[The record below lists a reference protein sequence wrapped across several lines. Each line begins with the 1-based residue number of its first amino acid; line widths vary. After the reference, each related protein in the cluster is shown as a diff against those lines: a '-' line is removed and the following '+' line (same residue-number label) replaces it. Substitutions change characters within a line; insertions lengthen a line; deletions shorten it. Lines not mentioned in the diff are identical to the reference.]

1 MPSAKVVPHDHP
13 SSHKIRHYRR
23 RQTTQTPT
31 PSASLSPGERNH
43 PWPINFG
50 SAAGCN
56 FAYQEKLVLDDRC
69 ELDRPLTRNEGTA
82 DVEHPVGAVVQIDR
96 RFEDLKGQA
105 MDANAIKFGRK

>member
-1 MPSAKVVPHDHP
+1 VIASTDNAIRMSQPSRAGQLLSR
-13 SSHKIRHYRR
+13 SSHPVRHYRR

-31 PSASLSPGERNH
+31 QSASLSPGERNH

-69 ELDRPLTRNEGTA
+69 ELDHPLTRNEGTA
-82 DVEHPVGAVVQIDR
+82 DVEHPVGVS
-96 RFEDLKGQA
+96 EW
-105 MDANAIKFGRK
+105 